1 MLPSTAERVT
11 DNTAESVNE
20 RIRLRTEQS
29 VARCAAAGP
38 RAIARRLAELDEEW
52 DVERYLETMAPTFT
66 LAGMVLGLTVSR
78 KFFVLPFAVQ
88 TFFLQH
94 ALHGWCP
101 PLPVLRRFGVRTQG
115 EIEEE
120 RTALKALRG
129 DFRTVKGQG
138 SVGQAM
144 AAARS

>member
-11 DNTAESVNE
+11 CNTAESVNE
-20 RIRLRTEQS
+20 RIRRQTELS

-52 DVERYLETMAPTFT
+52 DIERYLETMAPTFT

-78 KFFVLPFAVQ
+78 KFFVLPFMVQ

-94 ALHGWCP
+94 ALQGWCP

-120 RTALKALRG
+120 RAALKALRG
-129 DFRTVKGQG
+129 DFRTVKGKG
-138 SVGQAM
+138 SVSQAM
-144 AAARS
+144 AAARA